1 MTMLPL
7 VIVLAALAA
16 VILFLNVSEK
26 PETPK
31 AGKTES
37 EEEGWEYGDVWKQG
51 SPEEAVPEEGIS
63 YVEVLR
69 GDTGTGHDDSSM
81 MDLIG
86 YLGSRGIRATFDSF
100 SLGLEPAA
108 IKTYALKVEAGKE
121 NEAIRYLKEKWSG
134 VM

>member
-1 MTMLPL
+1 MTILSL
-7 VIVLAALAA
+7 VIVLVVLAA
-16 VILFLNVSEK
+16 VIILSSVSEK

-51 SPEEAVPEEGIS
+51 SPDEVVPEEGIS

-69 GDTGTGHDDSSM
+69 GDTGTGHDDSSL
-81 MDLIG
+81 MDLVS

-108 IKTYALKVEAGKE
+108 IKTYVLKVEAGKE
-121 NEAIRYLKEKWSG
+121 DEAIRYLKEKWSG
-134 VM
+134 AT